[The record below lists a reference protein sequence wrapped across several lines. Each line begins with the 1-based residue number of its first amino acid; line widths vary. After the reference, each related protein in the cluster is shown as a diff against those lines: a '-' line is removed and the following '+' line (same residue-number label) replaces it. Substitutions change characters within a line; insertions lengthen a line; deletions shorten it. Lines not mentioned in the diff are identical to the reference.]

1 MGASIARPQPC
12 AAAAGSPGGYGI
24 RPYVSFCK
32 SLCGFLPASLWEGG
46 GPAGPEG
53 ENLATARNVSDNRK
67 VLSPTACGRSPSG
80 PSPSVAT
87 RHLPTQWGVTL
98 AEGAK
103 RCDNYPIERY
113 TPLDKKVLV
122 IIPCYNEE
130 DNIVN
135 TVENLRAECPEVD
148 FLVVNDCSTD
158 SSAELLRKHHYPF
171 LDLPVNLGIGGN
183 VQCGYLYAVRN
194 GYDVAVQMD
203 GDGQHDPAYLME
215 IVQPVLDG
223 ECDMCIGSRFVK
235 KEGFQTSFMR
245 RVGIRFLSG
254 LIFLLSGHRVLD
266 VTSGFRAT
274 NARMT
279 AYFARHYAIDYPEP
293 EAALAAILAG
303 FKVAEA
309 PVIMRERQG
318 GVSSIHS
325 FKSVYYMIKV
335 SLALIIDRLSIRKS
349 KGGRA

>member
-1 MGASIARPQPC
+1 M
-12 AAAAGSPGGYGI
+12 
-24 RPYVSFCK
+24 
-32 SLCGFLPASLWEGG
+32 
-46 GPAGPEG
+46 
-53 ENLATARNVSDNRK
+53 
-67 VLSPTACGRSPSG
+67 
-80 PSPSVAT
+80 
-87 RHLPTQWGVTL
+87 
-98 AEGAK
+98 
-103 RCDNYPIERY
+103 
-113 TPLDKKVLV
+113 
-122 IIPCYNEE
+122 
-130 DNIVN
+130 
-135 TVENLRAECPEVD
+135 
-148 FLVVNDCSTD
+148 
-158 SSAELLRKHHYPF
+158 
-171 LDLPVNLGIGGN
+171 
-183 VQCGYLYAVRN
+183 RN

-254 LIFLLSGHRVLD
+254 LIFLLSGQRVLD
-266 VTSGFRAT
+266 VTSVFRAT

-293 EAALAAILAG
+293 EAALAAILAD